1 MAKSN
6 SSTIN
11 SFKFIKITMAANIL
25 SRIIIKRSKV
35 SISVVALLA
44 ISIKRYNIKSVA
56 EIAIKISNIVSTE
69 LAENIDF
76 NEFSNFDK
84 KSVTSSIKVPPKI
97 ALNVLKAVLPI
108 NYRRRKVYL
117 PPFQVPVIKL
127 HKTAIRRFH
136 IIFYFK

>member
-1 MAKSN
+1 
-6 SSTIN
+6 
-11 SFKFIKITMAANIL
+11 MAANIL

-84 KSVTSSIKVPPKI
+84 NVNFFDKSSSKDS
-97 ALNVLKAVLPI
+97 A
-108 NYRRRKVYL
+108 
-117 PPFQVPVIKL
+117 
-127 HKTAIRRFH
+127 
-136 IIFYFK
+136 